1 MEALEEVV
9 GCPSKDLLHI
19 VKGKRTK
26 RLRLQSLNIPF
37 SITTSHESLDAYDKD
52 VNDNGIQNIPSNN
65 SSNNNNNNI
74 IDSGND
80 NRDDV
85 PCNNN
90 NNIENGS
97 GINDEGIACN
107 NNISNNNNNNN
118 NETLSSAASSEVFIN
133 TFTEEEEETAKC
145 LVLLSKSREDHPLP
159 RSFFKDVSPP
169 NNNVDFYNE
178 DLRLYRKKFNSKR
191 YIETS
196 TNSGDG
202 TKVGIYV
209 YECKTCNRTFSSFQA
224 LGGHRA
230 SHKKPKALN
239 TEFNRKSCFDFSD
252 EDDYQLNSPATS
264 TRLYNKNKNNIY
276 NINKNLPNSSNKYN
290 SSSPRVHECS
300 YCGAEFTSGQALGG
314 HMRRHRGGAN
324 INSPYHLSNLS
335 PATSIDQEFG
345 NNNIITK
352 KQRDHELSL
361 DLNLPV
367 QDDPVVSLKQQ
378 DQEQTQRQLVDC
390 HY

>member
-9 GCPSKDLLHI
+9 VCPSKDLFHI

-26 RLRLQSLNIPF
+26 RLRLQSPNIPF
-37 SITTSHESLDAYDKD
+37 SLTTSHDSLNACDIA
-52 VNDNGIQNIPSNN
+52 IENN
-65 SSNNNNNNI
+65 SNNNNNNI
-74 IDSGND
+74 INNIDND

-85 PCNNN
+85 AC
-90 NNIENGS
+90 
-97 GINDEGIACN
+97 NDEGIACN
-107 NNISNNNNNNN
+107 DNNISSNNNNNNN
-118 NETLSSAASSEVFIN
+118 EALSSAASSEVFIN

-145 LVLLSKSREDHPLP
+145 LVLLSKGRDDHPPP
-159 RSFFKDVSPP
+159 RRLIN
-169 NNNVDFYNE
+169 NNNVDFFNE
-178 DLRLYRKKFNSKR
+178 DLRLYPTKFNSKR

-196 TNSGDG
+196 TNSIDG
-202 TKVGIYV
+202 TKAGIYV

-230 SHKKPKALN
+230 SHKKPKTLN
-239 TEFNRKSCFDFSD
+239 TEFNKKSYFDFSD
-252 EDDYQLNSPATS
+252 EDDYHLQHSPS
-264 TRLYNKNKNNIY
+264 TLYNKNKNTN
-276 NINKNLPNSSNKYN
+276 NINKNLPNSSNNKYS
-290 SSSPRVHECS
+290 SSSPRIHECS

-324 INSPYHLSNLS
+324 VNSPYHLSNLS

-345 NNNIITK
+345 NNNNIMK

-361 DLNLPV
+361 DLNNLPV
-367 QDDPVVSLKQQ
+367 HQDDHPVVSLKQQ

>member
-9 GCPSKDLLHI
+9 GCPSKDLFHI

-26 RLRLQSLNIPF
+26 RLRLQSPNIPF
-37 SITTSHESLDAYDKD
+37 SVTTSHDSLNAC
-52 VNDNGIQNIPSNN
+52 NNGVENVPSNN
-65 SSNNNNNNI
+65 SNNNNNNSDNI
-74 IDSGND
+74 GKD

-85 PCNNN
+85 ACNNN
-90 NNIENGS
+90 DIERGS
-97 GINDEGIACN
+97 GNGEGIACN
-107 NNISNNNNNNN
+107 NNNISSNTTTNNDNNN
-118 NETLSSAASSEVFIN
+118 NETLSSGASSEVFIN

-145 LVLLSKSREDHPLP
+145 LVLLSKGHDDNPLP
-159 RSFFKDVSPP
+159 PRFI
-169 NNNVDFYNE
+169 NNNVDFFNE
-178 DLRLYRKKFNSKR
+178 DLRMHRTKFNSKR

-196 TNSGDG
+196 TNSIDG
-202 TKVGIYV
+202 TKAGIYV

-230 SHKKPKALN
+230 SHKKPKTLN
-239 TEFNRKSCFDFSD
+239 TEFNKKSYFNFSD
-252 EDDYQLNSPATS
+252 EDDYYQQHSPS
-264 TRLYNKNKNNIY
+264 TTTTLYNKNKNNNN
-276 NINKNLPNSSNKYN
+276 NINKNLPNSSNNKYY
-290 SSSPRVHECS
+290 SSPRIHECS
-300 YCGAEFTSGQALGG
+300 YCGAAFTSGQALGG
-314 HMRRHRGGAN
+314 HMRRHRGGARV
-324 INSPYHLSNLS
+324 NSPYYLSNLS

-345 NNNIITK
+345 NNNNIMK

-367 QDDPVVSLKQQ
+367 HQDDPVVSLKQQ